1 MRRHDLSPLMRSS
14 IGFDHLSRLFDSA
27 LTPDGEQ
34 PYPPYNI
41 EKLSEDD
48 YEISMAVAGFDPAEL
63 SIMVQEG
70 VLTVS
75 AKAEPE
81 NEKRQFLH
89 RGIAKRAFERRF
101 QLADTIHVGDAKFEN
116 GLLIIGLKRVIPEHK
131 KPRQISI
138 QTDGSDA

>member
-1 MRRHDLSPLMRSS
+1 MRRQDLSPLMRSS

-27 LTPDGEQ
+27 LAADGEQ

-41 EKLSEDD
+41 EKLSDDD
-48 YEISMAVAGFDPAEL
+48 YEISMAVAGFDPDEL

-116 GLLIIGLKRVIPEHK
+116 GLLIIGLKRIIPEHK

-138 QTDGSDA
+138 QSDSSAA